1 MLTVEKLESGYGE
14 SPVLRGVTLE
24 VRPGQVVCLLGRNG
38 TGKSTLVKSIMGVL
52 KARGGKVGYAGRDL
66 TRKAPGERA
75 RSGLGYV
82 PQGREIFGQLTVRE
96 NILIGLEAARG
107 RGGRRAAGALQ
118 PEGKR
123 GEEASKAASKRG
135 VGSEGEEAPK
145 AAGKRDEESE
155 EAPKAAG
162 KRGEESEDASK
173 AAGKR
178 GGGRGSDE
186 IPQAAIERFPVL
198 PTMYDRRGGDL
209 SGGQQQQ
216 LAFARVLA
224 AEPELLILDEPC
236 EGIQPSIVDDIR
248 DVIRSIKTDGRT
260 AILLVEQSLEFVRS
274 VGDYVYI
281 LEKGSVAWQG
291 DMGALGDDVVR
302 RYLTV

>member
-52 KARGGKVGYAGRDL
+52 KAWGGKVGYAGRDL

-96 NILIGLEAARG
+96 NILIGLEASRG
-107 RGGRRAAGALQ
+107 RDGRRATSELQ
-118 PEGKR
+118 PTGRRDED
-123 GEEASKAASKRG
+123 ASKAVSKRG

-145 AAGKRDEESE
+145 AADR
-155 EAPKAAG
+155 
-162 KRGEESEDASK
+162 
-173 AAGKR
+173 R

-248 DVIRSIKTDGRT
+248 DVIRSIKSDGRT

-274 VGDYVYI
+274 TGDYVYI
-281 LEKGSVAWQG
+281 LEKGAVAWQG
-291 DMGALGDDVVR
+291 DMEALGDDVVR